1 MYTFGSWLEFPAFKG
16 RHFSLK
22 VLNSPQVMHH
32 VPFVKTLTYLHCMA
46 EPKIISIEVIGSSG
60 QESLRLRALEVGGRR
75 KDEMCSI
82 LSKELL
88 TTKVPLTFVS
98 TRDTTKQIISMT
110 SVSVMFA
117 LRSCETDYLTKK

>member
-1 MYTFGSWLEFPAFKG
+1 
-16 RHFSLK
+16 
-22 VLNSPQVMHH
+22 
-32 VPFVKTLTYLHCMA
+32 MA

-60 QESLRLRALEVGGRR
+60 QESPRLRALEVGGRR

-117 LRSCETDYLTKK
+117 LRSCETLLDQEVRIFAGFVKQVWKVQILPLFYSLIYLQ